1 MVNLESNQNS
11 VAPGTWPDLNVDS
24 NLNSP
29 TLVDMTNLMVGFEKY
44 DQEF

>member
-11 VAPGTWPDLNVDS
+11 VAPGTWPDFNVDS
-24 NLNSP
+24 NLNSQ
-29 TLVDMTNLMVGFEKY
+29 TLADVTNLKIGFEKY